1 MATVKRIVLSEM
13 TASAPIATQTTSTT
27 YHTIPDVAAD
37 YSEIWLWASNIH
49 TAALVLTIEWTAAA
63 TSKEMHVTIQPDET
77 VLVVPGWTIKGAASM
92 TVGGKTTVADK
103 INVVGHVNWF
113 DDA

>member
-1 MATVKRIVLSEM
+1 MATVKRIVLSGM

-27 YHTIPDVAAD
+27 YHTVTTTTAD
-37 YSEIWLWASNIH
+37 YEEIWLWASNIH

-92 TVGGKTTVADK
+92 TVKGKTTVADK